1 MPSTYSPNLLLELM
15 ANGEND
21 ALWGDITN
29 ENLEIIGRAISGVS
43 TLSLSGTTTT
53 LTVSQ
58 GTASEGHYAVL
69 QLGGSPSGTNTI
81 TITPNTVARVYFV
94 KNDSGQTAVF
104 SQGSGANATILN
116 GKSGIVY
123 SNGAGT
129 GAAVTDITT
138 GFNTGLLLASA
149 NLSDVADAAASLV
162 NLGLTATAAEVNVLD
177 GVTATTAELNI
188 LDGVTSTTE
197 ELNILDGVTA
207 TTAEL
212 NLLDGV
218 TSTTAELNIL
228 DGVTATTAE
237 LNYVD
242 GVTSAIQTQLDGKE
256 AVDAEILKAD
266 TDDNLTAGYT
276 ATPTSDGT
284 QASGTYTPTPAGGN
298 FKTAVNGGAFTLAAP
313 TATGSYTLIIQI
325 TNDAS
330 AGAVTFSGFNK
341 TVGTSLLT
349 TTNGDDFFIYITKV
363 GGFTSASVEAL
374 Q

>member
-69 QLGGSPSGTNTI
+69 QLAGSPSGTNTI

-188 LDGVTSTTE
+188 LDGVTSTTA
-197 ELNILDGVTA
+197 ELNI
-207 TTAEL
+207 
-212 NLLDGV
+212 LDGV

-242 GVTSAIQTQLDGKE
+242 GVTSAIQTQLGTKAPLASPDFTGTVGIGANWTVTQSGTDLTFAYDGTNRMKL
-256 AVDAEILKAD
+256 DASG
-266 TDDNLTAGYT
+266 NLTVEGNVT
-276 ATPTSDGT
+276 A
-284 QASGTYTPTPAGGN
+284 Y
-298 FKTAVNGGAFTLAAP
+298 
-313 TATGSYTLIIQI
+313 GS
-325 TNDAS
+325 A
-330 AGAVTFSGFNK
+330 
-341 TVGTSLLT
+341 
-349 TTNGDDFFIYITKV
+349 
-363 GGFTSASVEAL
+363 
-374 Q
+374 